1 MAIAQQSTETDE
13 QRPWSDY
20 ADNKASRGERV
31 EAWFEAVI
39 WHSREVCSHCF
50 TPLRRL
56 ATIERDHWGNAVE
69 VSTLTEG
76 AVRGFDH
83 EPAPP
88 TAMGSAPLARE
99 RTTCGECGSVGGLA
113 MSDPLSEREA
123 VDRVPA
129 LIGRLE
135 SLGHVV
141 DAGEVYDAV
150 RELKTDPER
159 QANDKR
165 IFATAAALGVMHG

>member
-1 MAIAQQSTETDE
+1 MAIAQQQSETAE

-76 AVRGFDH
+76 AVRGFDEVALDAH
-83 EPAPP
+83 GAITKHP
-88 TAMGSAPLARE
+88 E

-129 LIGRLE
+129 LIERLE

-141 DAGEVYDAV
+141 DAGDVYDAV

-165 IFATAAALGVMHG
+165 IFATAAALGVIHG